1 MKKDKAV
8 VNPAMLK
15 WARRVAGYSLD
26 QVAKVSLLTHMG
38 GWEDAREILVRA
50 EKQKEILCVSE
61 VRKLA
66 KMYKMPSIAMFYLAA
81 PPFPWWWG
89 WMKRKFNV

>member
-1 MKKDKAV
+1 MNNNPAL
-8 VNPAMLK
+8 VNPKMLK
-15 WARRVAGYSLD
+15 WARKVAGYSRN
-26 QVAKVSLLTHMG
+26 QVAKASLLAHMG
-38 GWEDAREILVRA
+38 GWGDAKEILVRA

-66 KMYKMPSIAMFYLAA
+66 RIYNIPFAAFYLSE

-89 WMKRKFNV
+89 WIKRQIYVK